1 MGEASGRGREI
12 VIYSD
17 GAARGNPGPAG
28 IGYLIY
34 DAEGR
39 LLAQEAAYLG
49 ETTNNVAEYTALIR
63 ALERAAELS
72 AGPVRVFSDSELLVR
87 QLNGE
92 YRVRQPHLVP
102 LYEQA
107 RRLLARFVL
116 ASVNHVPREKNREA
130 DRLSNEGIDR
140 HFAQAAAPE
149 EAGE

>member
-1 MGEASGRGREI
+1 MAEIAREL
-12 VIYSD
+12 VVYTD

-39 LLAQEAAYLG
+39 LLTQGAEYLG

-63 ALERAAELS
+63 ALKQAAVFGP
-72 AGPVRVFSDSELLVR
+72 GPVRVFSDSELMVR

-92 YRVRQPHLVP
+92 YQVRQPHLVP
-102 LYEQA
+102 LHSEA
-107 RRLLARFVL
+107 RRLLSGFAGWT
-116 ASVNHVPREKNREA
+116 VNHVPRDKNKEA

-140 HFAQAAAPE
+140 HRSGQAGP
-149 EAGE
+149 GDRQV